1 MDSLLALSF
10 GAFPQGNIGDLA
22 GSVIKL
28 LQTASYE
35 VERDRGA
42 ARASIAR
49 ATSLLQVEVDRRS
62 AQPGEEPAAG
72 GLAGWQIRR
81 VIAFVEQR
89 LSTTIR
95 VDDLSAIAQLSVSYF
110 ARAFKKTFGEAPH
123 AYIVRRRVARARHLM
138 LTTDTPLCEVAVAAG
153 LADQAHLC
161 RLFRKVTG
169 MSPAAWRRARGVGLV
184 ADASIGIDKIGV
196 WGLRP
201 HLGPGA
207 EPLALLP

>member
-1 MDSLLALSF
+1 MDSLVAFSF
-10 GAFPQGNIGDLA
+10 GAFPKGSIGDLA

-28 LQTASYE
+28 LQAASYE
-35 VERDRGA
+35 VERDRTA

-49 ATSLLQVEVDRRS
+49 ATTLLQVEVDRS
-62 AQPGEEPAAG
+62 SDQPGEELASG

-81 VIAFVEQR
+81 VVAFVEQR

-95 VDDLSAIAQLSVSYF
+95 VQDLSATAQLSVSYF

-123 AYIVRRRVARARHLM
+123 AYIVRQRIARARHLM

-169 MSPAAWRRARGVGLV
+169 MSPAAWRRERSAGLP
-184 ADASIGIDKIGV
+184 AGAGGGSDKIGV
-196 WGLRP
+196 WGRRGQHAP
-201 HLGPGA
+201 A
-207 EPLALLP
+207 